1 MRPPD
6 RDEQQRRQQI
16 TRLRTDNED
25 ERSLQSYGFS
35 AEKLP
40 GRPDGMHFAKVEL
53 ARVMIIIAPG
63 QSAQ

>member
-25 ERSLQSYGFS
+25 KRSLQSYGFS
-35 AEKLP
+35 AEKLR
-40 GRPDGMHFAKVEL
+40 GAWTACKIAKKGWP
-53 ARVMIIIAPG
+53 R
-63 QSAQ
+63 S